1 VVAPAGTPAPIVGK
15 LNGVINESLKAPDM
29 KDLVV
34 RFGSEARVGSP
45 QEFGTFLAGET
56 RKWANIAKQAGVAL
70 D

>member
-1 VVAPAGTPAPIVGK
+1 M
-15 LNGVINESLKAPDM
+15 INESLKAPDM